1 MSAEARVITI
11 IHHHAGDDAY
21 DAGWYIISLD
31 TDGTAFDAIGP
42 FDSEAEA
49 QRTIE
54 ETATE

>member
-1 MSAEARVITI
+1 MITI